1 MNNKIKSVFLRHKGR
16 KYPYIIFHFA
26 DGHEQCFTVH
36 ADLITAQQVLA
47 EIQRKLALKI
57 FRLDDYLQTSQVT
70 LAQFAELWLR
80 FRVQQQRLG
89 RISAAT
95 LQTDGHTFAR
105 FLRSVKHSTPLS
117 EITPDR
123 IDKFCVELLN
133 QKNKNGSPYK
143 PGAINVYLR
152 HLSAA
157 FSWAADEKRLIQ
169 RNPLHRYKKL
179 KTDNQKRYLSKDAI
193 AQVREF
199 LQDHPAWHLD
209 LLNLA
214 LWTGL
219 RRAEI
224 WSLKSSSLVQIS
236 GNPFLSISG
245 KGDKIRKVFLIPPAL
260 QIIEKRLAWL
270 TDPAA
275 RKAELTKMH
284 GKQDT
289 AISGRLKDGYL
300 FWEITSITSINTAF
314 KRIRRALN
322 LDYFNPHSLRH
333 SAATYMLE
341 QGIPI
346 TVVQDTLGHSSV
358 NTTRV
363 YAKTTENQII
373 LAFKQSGSA
382 V

>member
-1 MNNKIKSVFLRHKGR
+1 MNSKIKRVYLRHRGR
-16 KYPYIIFHFA
+16 KNPTIIFRFA
-26 DGHEQCFTVH
+26 DGREQSFTVH
-36 ADLITAQQVLA
+36 ADLVTAQQVLA

-57 FRLDDYLQTSQVT
+57 FRLDDYLQTSQIT
-70 LAQFAELWLR
+70 LAQFAESWLR

-105 FLRSVKHSTPLS
+105 FLRSVNHSTPLS
-117 EITPDR
+117 DITADR

-157 FSWAADEKRLIQ
+157 FSWAADEKKLIPK
-169 RNPLHRYKKL
+169 NPLHRYKKL
-179 KTDNQKRYLSKDAI
+179 KTDNQKRYLSKAAI

-199 LQDHPAWHLD
+199 LQDHPAWHQD
-209 LLNLA
+209 LFNLA

-219 RRAEI
+219 RRSEI
-224 WSLKSSSLVQIS
+224 WSLKSSSLIQIS
-236 GNPFLSISG
+236 GSPFLTITG
-245 KGDKIRKVFLIPPAL
+245 KGDKTRKVFLIPPAL

-275 RKAELTKMH
+275 RQEELTKMRTH
-284 GKQDT
+284 QDT
-289 AISGRLKDGYL
+289 AIAGRVREGYL

-314 KRIRRALN
+314 KRIRRSLG
-322 LDYFNPHSLRH
+322 LSYFNPHSLRH

-373 LAFKQSGSA
+373 LAFKQSGA
-382 V
+382 AI